1 MTCASPGGTI
11 LINGPVISGGDVAIY
26 NDIAL
31 KVMKENGVAIDD
43 LNAVITPTLAQ
54 HQNKADVHFN
64 PEGSATLGKAVAK
77 VISEAI
83 GK

>member
-1 MTCASPGGTI
+1 
-11 LINGPVISGGDVAIY
+11 
-26 NDIAL
+26 
-31 KVMKENGVAIDD
+31 MKENDVAIDD

-83 GK
+83 AK